1 MISEIVT
8 ELFFSK
14 VASSIL
20 VNKVFL
26 FYQVKGFQ
34 VAPAELE
41 SVLKEHSDVLDVAV
55 VGVPDSKTGE
65 IPKAFV
71 VVKEGR
77 SINSNDLKQFVE
89 ERVAAYKRIGDVMF
103 VDSLP
108 RNPSGKILRRVLK
121 EKYA

>member
-1 MISEIVT
+1 M
-8 ELFFSK
+8 
-14 VASSIL
+14 
-20 VNKVFL
+20 
-26 FYQVKGFQ
+26 
-34 VAPAELE
+34 
-41 SVLKEHSDVLDVAV
+41 KEHSDVLDVAV
-55 VGVPDSKTGE
+55 VGVPNSKTGE